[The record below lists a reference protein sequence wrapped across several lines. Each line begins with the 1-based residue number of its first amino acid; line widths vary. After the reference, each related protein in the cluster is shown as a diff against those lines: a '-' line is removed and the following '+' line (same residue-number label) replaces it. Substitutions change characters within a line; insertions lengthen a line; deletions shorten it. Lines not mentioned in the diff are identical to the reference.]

1 MNPKIALTAI
11 SLSLVLGG
19 ASGALAASKKHN
31 AAHEAYASDSGGK
44 VADPRVNKGSNHE
57 GWCDM
62 DEQCNGWAEW
72 LKDVSEGKLKAQ

>member
-1 MNPKIALTAI
+1 MNRKMALAA
-11 SLSLVLGG
+11 LSFALVLGG
-19 ASGALAASKKHN
+19 ASGALAAKKHEGG
-31 AAHEAYASDSGGK
+31 HEAYAAAGGK

-62 DEQCNGWAEW
+62 DAQCNGWAEW